1 MNIGLFGGSFDPPHL
16 AHLIVAETVR
26 EQFHLDQ
33 IWWIPAF
40 DPPHKTEASLSASR
54 HRLAMTQ
61 RATQH
66 NPGFA
71 VSDIEVRRAGTSYTV
86 DTVRQM
92 QERHPEYAFS
102 LLLGGDSLRDFAS
115 WYQPEEIVACVP
127 LIVYRRPGA
136 AEVVAPSFAED
147 RVRFADAPLLA
158 LSATEIRAR
167 VRAGRSI
174 RYLVP
179 EAVRAYIG
187 EEGLYLMAN
196 GEEQQV

>member
-40 DPPHKTEASLSASR
+40 DPPHKAEASLAASP

-61 RATQH
+61 RATQP

-92 QERHPEYAFS
+92 QETHPAYTFS

-115 WYQPEEIVACVP
+115 WYQPEEIVARVP
-127 LIVYRRPGA
+127 LIVYRRPG
-136 AEVVAPSFAED
+136 VAGVAPPSFAEG
-147 RVRFADAPLLA
+147 RIRFAEAPSLA

-179 EAVRAYIG
+179 DAVRSYI
-187 EEGLYLMAN
+187 EEQGLYRVSN
-196 GEEQQV
+196 NE

>member
-26 EQFHLDQ
+26 EQFRLDQ

-40 DPPHKTEASLSASR
+40 EPPHKVEEALAASH
-54 HRLAMTQ
+54 HRLAMTR
-61 RATQH
+61 RATQG

-71 VSDIEVRRAGTSYTV
+71 TSEVEVRRAGISYTV
-86 DTVRQM
+86 ETVRAL
-92 QERHPEYAFS
+92 QETHPDYAFS
-102 LLLGGDSLRDFAS
+102 LLLGGDSLHDFGS
-115 WYQPEEIVACVP
+115 WYQPEEILARVP
-127 LIVYRRPGA
+127 LIVYQRPGA
-136 AEVVAPSFAED
+136 AGEAPVASFLEG
-147 RVRFADAPLLA
+147 RVRFASAPLID

-179 EAVRAYIG
+179 DAVRAYI
-187 EEGLYLMAN
+187 EEQGLYRVSN
-196 GEEQQV
+196 SEW